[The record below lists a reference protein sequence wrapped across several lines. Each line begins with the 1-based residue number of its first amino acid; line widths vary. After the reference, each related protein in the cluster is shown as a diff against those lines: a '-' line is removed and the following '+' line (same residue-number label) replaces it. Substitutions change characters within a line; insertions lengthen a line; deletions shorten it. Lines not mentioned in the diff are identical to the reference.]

1 MYKVP
6 STKYQVPCLRQAGKP
21 QRVEVSLL
29 PLVKIK
35 GNASIEVLTGLV
47 LRLGHGEVK
56 IQVGVLRA

>member
-6 STKYQVPCLRQAGKP
+6 STLPSAGLPKAGKP
-21 QRVEVSLL
+21 QRVEVFPI

-47 LRLGHGEVK
+47 LRLGHGKIE
-56 IQVGVLRA
+56 IQVGVFWA